1 VGQDWSGGYGGLEHD
16 DPALT
21 PYEARVVD
29 LVAQGWRNHVIAAQL
44 GTTIPAVETA
54 MQRIYTKYGLDDEHD
69 LDKRVTLALRAT
81 EPEIRS
87 FSPMGDIWKDDP
99 QVQAWARR
107 VLTELVPK
115 LSDSDCTISLM
126 PRGEADV
133 KFAVELGFSIML
145 DKPIIA
151 VIEPGQ
157 QIPARMLRVV
167 DEVVEGPVDAPD
179 FQERLGAAIARIP
192 E

>member
-1 VGQDWSGGYGGLEHD
+1 
-16 DPALT
+16 
-21 PYEARVVD
+21 
-29 LVAQGWRNHVIAAQL
+29 
-44 GTTIPAVETA
+44 
-54 MQRIYTKYGLDDEHD
+54 
-69 LDKRVTLALRAT
+69 
-81 EPEIRS
+81 
-87 FSPMGDIWKDDP
+87 MGDIWKDDP
-99 QVQAWARR
+99 EVQAWARR
-107 VLTELVPK
+107 VLADLVPK
-115 LSDSDCTISLM
+115 LTESDCTVSLL
-126 PRGEADV
+126 PRGESDV

-167 DEVVEGPVDAPD
+167 DEVVEGPLDAPD